1 MKTKHFFP
9 SRFKKGGKKS
19 FERKKIAGS
28 VKKSFYASQ
37 GTQFST
43 SKNFIL
49 PPQL

>member
-1 MKTKHFFP
+1 MKTKHFFRLASKKAQKNL
-9 SRFKKGGKKS
+9 SR
-19 FERKKIAGS
+19 EKKIAGS